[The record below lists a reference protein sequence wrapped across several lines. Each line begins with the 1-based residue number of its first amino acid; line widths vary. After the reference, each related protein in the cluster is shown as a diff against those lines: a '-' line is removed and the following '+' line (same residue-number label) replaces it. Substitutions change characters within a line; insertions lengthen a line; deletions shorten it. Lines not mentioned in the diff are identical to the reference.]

1 MAGEGKKVEVRYGA
15 FACSIEGYED
25 PVEKL
30 REVLGLM
37 QTMIAETPEMRQIAS
52 DFDADEA
59 RDFLDE
65 RSTTG
70 TFPSD
75 IVTVRNA
82 TEGPS
87 TPETEMMQ
95 PDPSSDAASTVD
107 ARTET
112 SVDVDPM
119 AAADR
124 PGQSGAS
131 ALRKPAAFT
140 DADTVEIS
148 DAEIIDDA
156 FAVAGARD
164 ETTEATVEPRP
175 AEFVED
181 AIRATGQTNNGA
193 APPHDEI
200 NGDPAVRG
208 TTDASSDAAA
218 ATPSGTEMD
227 MGAGPEKQVNI
238 FADMSQPMGDQ
249 KAPVPGS
256 AGERRAEP
264 KSDPGLAA
272 ANIFA
277 DPGTFRPPESNAV
290 VQDQTASADAKASQ
304 KSEDIDAT
312 NSDCEEKSDAAK
324 QADHDAPHRDPT
336 ATVGP
341 VNNRFSDILNRGRG
355 VRSERFT
362 DTAEAEDAKQ
372 RPLRMSAAE
381 LAQRLQATSVP
392 ELLTAAAAW
401 LTLVGEKPEFT
412 RREMMTIFQAL
423 PGDHPRSM
431 EARVKGYGSL
441 VRSGTLVLVDDGVFR
456 LARRDRKRIYD
467 VLSDF

>member
-30 REVLGLM
+30 REVLGMM

-52 DFDADEA
+52 DFDAEEA

-70 TFPSD
+70 GFPSD
-75 IVTVRNA
+75 IVTVRNVA
-82 TEGPS
+82 DEPS

-95 PDPSSDAASTVD
+95 PDPSADAASAVD
-107 ARTET
+107 AQTET
-112 SVDVDPM
+112 NVDVDPT

-124 PGQSGAS
+124 PGQAGAS
-131 ALRKPAAFT
+131 AVRNPPAFA

-156 FAVAGARD
+156 FAVAEARD
-164 ETTEATVEPRP
+164 EATEATVEPRP

-181 AIRATGQTNNGA
+181 AILATDQTNYGA

-200 NGDPAVRG
+200 NADPVVRG
-208 TTDASSDAAA
+208 APDAAD
-218 ATPSGTEMD
+218 ATPPGAETGT
-227 MGAGPEKQVNI
+227 GAGPEQQINI
-238 FADMSQPMGDQ
+238 FADMSQPIGDQ
-249 KAPVPGS
+249 KTPVRGPDS
-256 AGERRAEP
+256 ERPAEP
-264 KSDPGLAA
+264 QSDPGLAA
-272 ANIFA
+272 VNIFA
-277 DPGTFRPPESNAV
+277 DPGTFQAPENDAV
-290 VQDQTASADAKASQ
+290 VQHQTAATDANEHQ
-304 KSEDIDAT
+304 HSEDIDT
-312 NSDCEEKSDAAK
+312 TSSDSEEKSDAAK
-324 QADHDAPHRDPT
+324 QADNETPSQSAIDT
-336 ATVGP
+336 AGP

-355 VRSERFT
+355 LRSERFT
-362 DTAEAEDAKQ
+362 ESTQTEDANQ
-372 RPLRMSAAE
+372 RLLRMSAAE

-401 LTLVGEKPEFT
+401 LTLVGEKPQFT

-441 VRSGTLVLVDDGVFR
+441 VRSGTLVLVEDGVFR

-467 VLSDF
+467 VLSGF